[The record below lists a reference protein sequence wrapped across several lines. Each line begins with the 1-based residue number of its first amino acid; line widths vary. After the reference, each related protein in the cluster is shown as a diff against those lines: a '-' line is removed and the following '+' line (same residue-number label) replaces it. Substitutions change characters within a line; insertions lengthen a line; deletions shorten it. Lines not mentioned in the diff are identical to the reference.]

1 MRVRLGHLRSVVVR
15 RLRYRVTRNGV
26 LFSLAVAGVAG
37 GAIASANNLLFL
49 ILAAML
55 STMLISGFVSRLCL
69 AGLELDL
76 LVPEH
81 VSAGRSFPARL
92 YVRNTKGW
100 MPSFSIQVLGVE
112 DRDPSPLVSAVYF
125 PVIPGGATLEETVGV
140 RFARRGAYRQNSFAF
155 STRFPFGFLEKT
167 ERVTLR
173 REVVVYPSVE
183 PQPGFEELLAGVGSE
198 IESHYRGLGRDFYRI
213 RPYQAFESAR
223 HVDWKATAH
232 TGSLQVR
239 EFAREQDLRVEMF
252 LDRDVPP
259 GGEPWFERA
268 VSCCAYLAWHLA
280 AKGTSI
286 SFRSQDFSLR
296 VPEEADIYT
305 ILKFLALVYP
315 LSGKA
320 PGPPFDET
328 AYQVVLSLSED
339 RFSDQG
345 WEGARFLGRDAFP
358 AAPDR
363 AGGAGAA

>member
-183 PQPGFEELLAGVGSE
+183 PQPGFEELLAGVE
-198 IESHYRGLGRDFYRI
+198 IGR
-213 RPYQAFESAR
+213 A
-223 HVDWKATAH
+223 HV
-232 TGSLQVR
+232 
-239 EFAREQDLRVEMF
+239 
-252 LDRDVPP
+252 
-259 GGEPWFERA
+259 
-268 VSCCAYLAWHLA
+268 
-280 AKGTSI
+280 
-286 SFRSQDFSLR
+286 
-296 VPEEADIYT
+296 
-305 ILKFLALVYP
+305 
-315 LSGKA
+315 
-320 PGPPFDET
+320 
-328 AYQVVLSLSED
+328 
-339 RFSDQG
+339 
-345 WEGARFLGRDAFP
+345 
-358 AAPDR
+358 
-363 AGGAGAA
+363 